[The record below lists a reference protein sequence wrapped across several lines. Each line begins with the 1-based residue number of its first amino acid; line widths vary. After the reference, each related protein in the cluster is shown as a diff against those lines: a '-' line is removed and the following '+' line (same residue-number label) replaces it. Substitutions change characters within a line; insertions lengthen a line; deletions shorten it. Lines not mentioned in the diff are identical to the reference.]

1 MFLILSFFVIAT
13 SSAQADI
20 NSDSKLLDQYE
31 KQLAQC
37 SENFEKLKINAPI
50 QDSMTK
56 NYYYMMDALAKTR
69 TCYEQLSSKILTE
82 FYDQTPQKAKQRTEE
97 FSSFMY
103 NQYLFVFADTE
114 FCTKNNCGLS
124 VYYNAQYNT
133 TVHALPDYI
142 SRMIDSIRYN
152 LKK

>member
-1 MFLILSFFVIAT
+1 
-13 SSAQADI
+13 
-20 NSDSKLLDQYE
+20 
-31 KQLAQC
+31 
-37 SENFEKLKINAPI
+37 
-50 QDSMTK
+50 
-56 NYYYMMDALAKTR
+56 MMDALAKTR
-69 TCYEQLSSKILTE
+69 RCYEQLSSKILTE